1 MGGGMTL
8 PTDFDSFA
16 MGFDLTAANYSTPGS
31 GGGTFANLVAGQ
43 EAWTAGS
50 NVPSFITKSGSGWSI
65 EGMDFNNSINDL
77 IQGRMR
83 VLGECT
89 ILAICEVDS
98 NGVTNHVCGGLNS
111 AANTWAVR
119 TAGTGSGRMTASG
132 FSDDATTTNQIS
144 STTPFVLTGSI
155 SPMNETIY
163 AQVNANSP
171 ATDAS
176 MASFNPSWTPHWQAA
191 IGAHRTSYM
200 QGWIARVLIFSRA
213 LHYRDNTNLQSLI
226 TTEMAKVGL

>member
-1 MGGGMTL
+1 MTL

-50 NVPSFITKSGSGWSI
+50 NVPSFVTKSGSGWSI

-89 ILAICEVDS
+89 VLAICEVDS
-98 NGVTNHVCGGLNS
+98 NAATNIVFGGLNT

-132 FSDDATTTNQIS
+132 FNDDATTVNQIA
-144 STTPFVLTGSI
+144 STTPFVITGSI
-155 SPMNETIY
+155 SPMDETIY
-163 AQVNANSP
+163 VQVNSNS
-171 ATDAS
+171 AITDAS
-176 MASFNPSWTPHWQAA
+176 MTSVNPTWTPYWQAA
-191 IGAHRTSYM
+191 IGAHRTTYM
-200 QGWIARVLIFSRA
+200 AGWIARVLIFSRA
-213 LHYRDNTNLQSLI
+213 LHFRDNTGLQSLI
-226 TTEMAKVGL
+226 DTEMAKIGL